1 MKSGKLA
8 FLKDYGIGLV
18 LVALVLFF
26 SLTTTAFL
34 RTSNLLNVA
43 RQIAML
49 GISAVGMTF
58 VILTGGI
65 DLSVGSLMSL
75 LNIVCALL
83 LVNAGV
89 HPFFAVIISLLL
101 AWLLG
106 SLNGWI
112 ITRVKIPPLIT
123 TLAMMTSLRG
133 FSYVLSGG
141 LPVWGLPE
149 SFRVLGQGYV
159 GIIPIPVI
167 IMLVVFYLGWLFL
180 TQTSLGLYIYGIG
193 GNEEASRLSGI
204 KVKNVKVLVY
214 ALSSF
219 LTGIASM
226 IMLSRL
232 NSGQPVVGTMY
243 ELQVITAVVL
253 GGVSISGGEGKL
265 LGVFI
270 GVLIIG
276 VLNNG
281 MIIMNIDEYYQR
293 VASGFVLI
301 GAVTLDNFSKGLIGA
316 RKRHVSA
323 GSDLSESE
331 SATAS

>member
-1 MKSGKLA
+1 MKVNRFG
-8 FLKDYGIGLV
+8 FLKDYGIVIV
-18 LVALVLFF
+18 LVALIVFF
-26 SLTTTAFL
+26 SSTTTAFL
-34 RTSNLLNVA
+34 RTANLLNVA
-43 RQIAML
+43 RQVAML

-75 LNIVCALL
+75 LNIVGALL
-83 LVNAGV
+83 LVEAGV
-89 HPFFAVIISLLL
+89 HPALAVTVALVL
-101 AWLLG
+101 ALFLG
-106 SLNGWI
+106 ALSGFI
-112 ITRVKIPPLIT
+112 ITRLRIPPLIT

-141 LPVWGLPE
+141 LPVWGFPE
-149 SFRVLGQGYV
+149 SFRVLGQGYI
-159 GIIPIPVI
+159 GIIPIPVV
-167 IMLVVFYLGWLFL
+167 IMVVVFIIGWVFL
-180 TQTSLGLYIYGIG
+180 NRTSLGTYIYGIG

-204 KVKNVKVLVY
+204 DVRNVKVMVY

-232 NSGQPVVGTMY
+232 NTGQPVVGTMF

-253 GGVSISGGEGKL
+253 GGISIMGGEGKL
-265 LGVFI
+265 LGVLV

-293 VASGFVLI
+293 VASGIVLLA
-301 GAVTLDNFSKGLIGA
+301 AVTLDNLSKGFITFKKPKFVKPA
-316 RKRHVSA
+316 A
-323 GSDLSESE
+323 AQETPE
-331 SATAS
+331 